1 MNRLTPTYLLNLLR
15 SILGFVKFGR
25 FIVHLL
31 WHVLKLNHEDTMC
44 AQEPT

>member
-1 MNRLTPTYLLNLLR
+1 MNQLTPTYLMDILH

-31 WHVLKLNHEDTMC
+31 RHVLKLNHEDTMC